1 MNVVFVSSEVAP
13 FARTGGLGDVSGS
26 LPKGLQKLGHN
37 VSVFMPFYRHVR
49 CDGFEPPRLG
59 EKLTVPVDG
68 KPVDCFVRFAH
79 LPGTTVPV
87 YFIDNGAYFNRE
99 GLYVDPS
106 TGKDYVDNCARF
118 SFFSRAVLEAVKSI
132 DIRPDVVHCNDW
144 QSATIPVYLKSIY
157 KDTSCF
163 RNTLTVLT
171 VHNLAYQG
179 LFPAKDLK
187 VTGLDE
193 RYFNPG
199 QLEYYGKINLLKGG
213 LVFADIITT
222 VSKRYSEEIQTEE
235 FGAGLDGVLKERS
248 KDLYGIVNGIDYS
261 VWNPEDDRLIPAT
274 YGPDRLEGKKTC
286 KRHLLEKA
294 GLPHEMDVPLIGM
307 ITRLAEQK
315 GIDLLSEC
323 WDKLMEL
330 DISLFL
336 LGSGDKR
343 YQDVLTSLAG
353 KYPHKAHV
361 HVGFDNRLSHEIEA
375 GADMFLMPSRFEPCG
390 LNQLYSLKYGT
401 VPIVRKTGGLADTV
415 TPSVGF
421 LFESYTPEEMLKA
434 VREAVEAYRDRE
446 KWLGL
451 MRAGMLQDWS
461 WDKSARRYA
470 DVYQDAFD
478 RVRR

>member
-26 LPKGLQKLGHN
+26 LPKGLQKLGYR

-49 CDGFEPPRLG
+49 CNGFEPPHIG

-68 KPVDCFVRFAH
+68 KPADFLVRFAH

-87 YFIDNGAYFNRE
+87 YFIDNDAYFNRE
-99 GLYVDPS
+99 ELYADPS

-118 SFFSRAVLEAVKSI
+118 SFFSQAVLEAVKSI
-132 DIRPDVVHCNDW
+132 GIRPDVVHCNDW
-144 QSATIPVYLKSIY
+144 QSAMIPVYLKSIY
-157 KDTSCF
+157 KDINCF
-163 RNTLTVLT
+163 TNTLTVLT
-171 VHNLAYQG
+171 IHNLAYQG
-179 LFPAKDLK
+179 LFPAKDLE
-187 VTGLDE
+187 VAGLDK
-193 RYFNPG
+193 RYFNSG

-235 FGAGLDGVLKERS
+235 FGAGLNGVLKERS

-261 VWNPEDDRLIPAT
+261 VWNPEDDGLIPAT
-274 YGPDRLEGKKTC
+274 Y
-286 KRHLLEKA
+286 A
-294 GLPHEMDVPLIGM
+294 GLPHKMDVPLIGM

-343 YQDVLTSLAG
+343 YQDALSSLAN

-401 VPIVRKTGGLADTV
+401 VPIVHKTGGLADTV

-421 LFESYTPEEMLKA
+421 LFESYTSEEMLKA

-451 MRAGMLQDWS
+451 MRAGMLRDWS

-470 DVYQDAFD
+470 DVYQDAFE

>member
-26 LPKGLQKLGHN
+26 LPKGLQRLGHE

-49 CDGFEPPRLG
+49 CDGFEPPHIG

-68 KPVDCFVRFAH
+68 KPVDYLVRFAH

-99 GLYVDPS
+99 ELYVDPS
-106 TGKDYVDNCARF
+106 TGKDYIDNCARF
-118 SFFSRAVLEAVKSI
+118 SFFSRAVLETIRSI
-132 DIRPDVVHCNDW
+132 GIRPDVVHCNDW
-144 QSATIPVYLKSIY
+144 QSAMIPVYIKGIY
-157 KDTSCF
+157 KDIDCF
-163 RNTLTVLT
+163 KNTLTVLT

-179 LFPAKDLK
+179 LFPAKDIEM
-187 VTGLDE
+187 TGLDR
-193 RYFNPG
+193 RYFNSE
-199 QLEYYGKINLLKGG
+199 QLEYHGDINFLKGG

-222 VSKRYSEEIQTEE
+222 VSKRYSEEIQTGE
-235 FGAGLDGVLKERS
+235 FGAGLDGVLKKRS

-261 VWNPEDDRLIPAT
+261 VWNPEDDELIPAA

-286 KRHLLEKA
+286 KESLLKRA
-294 GLPHEMDVPLIGM
+294 GLPQKTDVPLIGM

-315 GIDLLSEC
+315 GIDLLVEC
-323 WDKLMEL
+323 WDELMRL
-330 DISLFL
+330 DIGLFL
-336 LGSGDKR
+336 LGSGDRR
-343 YQDVLTSLAG
+343 YQDALRSLAD
-353 KYPHKAHV
+353 KYPDKFHV
-361 HVGFDNRLSHEIEA
+361 HIGFDNRLSHEIEA
-375 GADMFLMPSRFEPCG
+375 GADMFLMPSRYEPCG

-421 LFESYTPEEMLKA
+421 LFESYTSGEMLKA
-434 VREAVEAYRDRE
+434 IGEAVDAYRDRP
-446 KWLGL
+446 KWSGL

-470 DVYQDAFD
+470 NIYEEAFK
-478 RVRR
+478 RIRK